1 MEFPETTWGLLCSFR
16 PAGPEERKAGLET
29 LCRRYWEPIRRFVAA
44 AWSLDDHDARD
55 LTQDF
60 FVWLMEG
67 EVLARFA
74 PERGSFRAYLKGLLR
89 NYERNAARAARR
101 KKRGGDARAVPLD
114 AALPDE
120 KLEEAERAFDRA
132 FALAVTARAI
142 ERVERSLQGK
152 HRVRWE
158 LFQAFDLGDPG
169 TRPSYAELAAR
180 HGIKEKDVGNHLQ
193 AAREQLRKEVILELS
208 DTVASSDDL
217 DEELRAVTG

>member
-16 PAGPEERKAGLET
+16 PGGPDERRAGLET
-29 LCRRYWEPIRRFVAA
+29 LCKRYWEPIRRFVGA
-44 AWSLDDHDARD
+44 AWSLGDDDASD

-74 PERGSFRAYLKGLLR
+74 PERGSFRAWLKGVLR
-89 NYERNAARAARR
+89 NYERNHSRAARR
-101 KKRGGDARAVPLD
+101 QKRGGGARAVPLD
-114 AALPDE
+114 AALPDAR
-120 KLEEAERAFDRA
+120 LNEAEQAFDRA
-132 FALAVTARAI
+132 FSLAVTTRAI
-142 ERVERSLQGK
+142 QRVERSLQGK

-158 LFQAFDLGDPG
+158 LFQAFDLADPEA
-169 TRPSYAELAAR
+169 RPSYAELAAR

-193 AAREQLRKEVILELS
+193 AAREQLRKEVLLELS

-217 DEELRAVTG
+217 DQELRAVTG